1 MLARLRID
9 PYVLVLLAMVGVA
22 SVFPARGD
30 AATVVSYA
38 ANASIVVLFFLYG
51 GRLAREVIVAGM
63 AHWRLQGLV
72 FLSTYLLFPVLG
84 LACRFALGQWLAR
97 PLLDGIVFLGLL
109 PSTVQSSIAFTS
121 IARGNVPAAICS
133 AAVSNLAGVVL
144 TPLLVALVLGKSGA
158 TSGSPL
164 DGVWKIV
171 GFLLLPF
178 VVGHALRPWIGGLLE
193 RNKHW
198 LSYVDRGS
206 ILLVVYTAFSEGVVN
221 GIWRQVPPLSIITLL
236 AVCAVLLG
244 AVLALTAWTSR
255 ALGFSKED
263 EIAIVFCGS
272 KKSLASG
279 LPMAKILF
287 AGPSVGLVVLPLMLF
302 HQIQLM
308 VCAALARRYGART
321 NG

>member
-1 MLARLRID
+1 
-9 PYVLVLLAMVGVA
+9 MVGVA
-22 SVFPARGD
+22 SIFPARGD
-30 AATVVSYA
+30 FATVASYA
-38 ANASIVVLFFLYG
+38 ANAFIVVLFFLYG
-51 GRLAREVIVAGM
+51 GRLARQVIVSGM

-72 FLSTYLLFPVLG
+72 FVSTYVLFPLLG
-84 LACRFALGQWLAR
+84 LACRFALTPWLAR
-97 PLLDGIVFLGLL
+97 PLLDGIVFLALL

-133 AAVSNLAGVVL
+133 AAVSNLAGVIV
-144 TPLLVALVLGKSGA
+144 TPVLVAIILGKSGE

-171 GFLLLPF
+171 AFLLLPF
-178 VVGHALRPWIGGLLE
+178 AVGHLLRPWTAELLE

-206 ILLVVYTAFSEGVVN
+206 ILIVVYTAFSEGVVN
-221 GIWRQVPPLSIITLL
+221 GIWQQVPLKSVVILL
-236 AVCAVLLG
+236 VVCAVLLG
-244 AVLALTAWTSR
+244 AVLGVTAWTSR
-255 ALGFSKED
+255 TLGFSKED

-302 HQIQLM
+302 HQLQLM
-308 VCAALARRYGART
+308 VCAALARRYESRP